1 MNLKNKLN
9 RFKSHISTNGA
20 DTNTNT
26 NTNTKTNRNMIEETS
41 IPYLDKWELE
51 GVTPYFIDNQYCLV
65 RKVKFPLDFQH
76 GNYLLG
82 DYIRAVKLW
91 NEKDVNHPLSTKGY
105 LPNQLFFF
113 DTETTGLG
121 GGVGNTIF
129 ILGHAHLTE
138 NEFILTQHI
147 LPHPGAEVPLYHS
160 FLSDVNYRTLV
171 TYNGKSFDWPQVKTR
186 HTLVREHVPKLPEF
200 GHFDLYHGARRI
212 WKHKL
217 ERMKL
222 AIVEKEILGVNRI
235 DDVPGFLAPMIYF
248 DYVERKDPEGMLK
261 ILKHNEI
268 DILSLITLYT
278 HLSFQILGV
287 DKSQTMEEKYEL
299 GKWFSSLG
307 EISFAK
313 EVYHDIEKEE
323 RKVSVASQLQLGYI
337 YKKQK
342 KLDESLLYFEAV
354 TQSNLAE
361 LRLEACVEAA
371 KILEHHKKDFPKAL
385 TFCETALK
393 LLNSGSSHKSIEVF
407 DVNKRKERIIKKI
420 YFQGKRIKH
429 QDSSN

>member
-1 MNLKNKLN
+1 MTLKNKLN
-9 RFKSHISTNGA
+9 RFKSHLSTKEVDLNS
-20 DTNTNT
+20 
-26 NTNTKTNRNMIEETS
+26 NRALIPEIS
-41 IPYLDKWELE
+41 IPHLDKWEQE
-51 GVTPYFIDNQYCLV
+51 GVTPYYIDDQYCLI

-76 GNYLLG
+76 GSYMLQ
-82 DYIRAVKLW
+82 DYVRAVKLW
-91 NEKDVNHPLSTKGY
+91 NEKDVKHPLSTKGY

-129 ILGHAHLTE
+129 ILGHAHLKD

-222 AIVEKEILGVNRI
+222 AIVEKEVLGVNRV

-278 HLSFQILGV
+278 HLSFQILGI
-287 DKSQTMEEKYEL
+287 DKSQTIEEKYEL

-313 EVYHDIEKEE
+313 EVYHDIEKDDK
-323 RKVSVASQLQLGYI
+323 KVSIASQLQLGYI

-342 KLDESLLYFEAV
+342 KLDESLLYFQAV
-354 TQSNLAE
+354 AHSNIVE
-361 LRLEACVEAA
+361 FQIEACVEAA
-371 KILEHHKKDFPKAL
+371 KIVEHHEKDFSKAL
-385 TFCETALK
+385 NFCEIALK
-393 LLNSGSSHKSIEVF
+393 LINNGFTHKKIELM
-407 DVNKRKERIIKKI
+407 DISKRKERILRKI
-420 YFQGKRIKH
+420 HFRAKRINR
-429 QDSSN
+429 QNSSI